1 MHRKKSELCYIDV
14 HNGQQGPKK
23 SANTFETVS
32 VKHII
37 YNYTYIGMCIYSFI
51 WHHDLDD
58 LERSQ

>member
-51 WHHDLDD
+51 WHHDF
-58 LERSQ
+58 